1 MSIIYLSVPSMPNV
15 FVSENGEVL
24 TTKNGKDF
32 PRKLTLDKSNGY
44 MVVNINRKK
53 TYVHRLVA
61 ETWVK
66 NPNGYDV
73 VNHKDSDRTNNAKD
87 NLEWC
92 SYKENNVHM
101 AAVGRLRHRE
111 TPVMAVA
118 DDNTGH
124 YFKSVAEA
132 VRHGFN
138 LGNILRSVKTGIKS
152 SGFRWYKMEQS

>member
-1 MSIIYLSVPSMPNV
+1 MSIIYLAVPGRDNV

-24 TTKNGKDF
+24 TNKNGKGY

-44 MVVNINRKK
+44 MVVNINYKK

-66 NPNGYDV
+66 NPEGHSV
-73 VNHKDSDRTNNAKD
+73 INHKDSNRTNNTKD

-101 AAVGRLRHRE
+101 VAAGRWSHIE
-111 TPVMAVA
+111 TPVLAVA

-124 YFKSVAEA
+124 YFKSIAEA

-138 LGNILRSVKTGIKS
+138 GGNLQRAINTNTKC
-152 SGFRWYKMEQS
+152 SGFRWYKMEQV